1 MNIINEC
8 LDDLFQI
15 RVLKLKREMVVPLI
29 R

>member
-1 MNIINEC
+1 MNIVNEC

>member
-1 MNIINEC
+1 MNIVNEW

>member
-8 LDDLFQI
+8 LDDIFQI

>member
-1 MNIINEC
+1 MNIINEY
-8 LDDLFQI
+8 LDDIFQI

>member
-1 MNIINEC
+1 MNIVNEC
-8 LDDLFQI
+8 LDDIFQI

>member
-1 MNIINEC
+1 MNIVNEC
-8 LDDLFQI
+8 LDDFFQI